1 MALLPPFAPPLA
13 QIASDA
19 LGLGVG
25 LGIGFLLLLGL
36 LALLGVALFAFWVW
50 MLVDCAQA
58 PEPPGE
64 SNHRL
69 AWILILAFT
78 SGIGALLYFVLVR
91 QPRRAALRARGF
103 TSPPMPSSG
112 SAGRYDR

>member
-1 MALLPPFAPPLA
+1 MALLSFAPNFA
-13 QIASDA
+13 QLASDA
-19 LGLGVG
+19 VGFGVG
-25 LGIGFLLLLGL
+25 IGVGFFLLFGL
-36 LALLGVALFAFWVW
+36 LTLVGVGLFAFWVW

-78 SGIGALLYFVLVR
+78 GGIGALLYFVLVR

-103 TSPPMPSSG
+103 TSPPMPRSP
-112 SAGRYDR
+112 ATGR